1 MSPMSAMFET
11 SGQDIWDRQTRISL
25 DDRYEYIMPISDDSG
40 IDINLI
46 RKCLDYLHKEEFET
60 YILYFQYGRSYK
72 EMVEILNLSVTKS
85 VYMRIRKIKEIIA
98 AYYEFFMTV
107 DREDL
112 DYVMGWFFDEQEKW
126 ILEKL
131 LMRYKKF
138 RIVRIM
144 KHGSKLD
151 RLNAVND
158 TINKLNDLAEK
169 DRIHPAVEELSK
181 IIYKMSRYNGKLK

>member
-1 MSPMSAMFET
+1 MAPMSAMLEM
-11 SGQDIWDRQTRISL
+11 SGQDIWDRQTRVSL

-40 IDINLI
+40 IDINLVK
-46 RKCLDYLHKEEFET
+46 KCLDYLHKEEFET
-60 YILYFQYGRSYK
+60 YVLYFQYGRSYR

-98 AYYEFFMTV
+98 AYYEFFMAV

-131 LMRYKKF
+131 IMRYKKF
-138 RIVRIM
+138 RIVKIM
-144 KHGSKLD
+144 KYGSKLD

-169 DRIHPAVEELSK
+169 DRIHPTIEELSK